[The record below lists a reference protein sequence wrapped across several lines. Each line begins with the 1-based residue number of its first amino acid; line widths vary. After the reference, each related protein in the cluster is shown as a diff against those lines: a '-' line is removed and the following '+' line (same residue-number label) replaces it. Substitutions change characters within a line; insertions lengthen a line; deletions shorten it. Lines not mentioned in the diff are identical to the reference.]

1 MLVNI
6 CIITYQRPEGIQRLI
21 SGLNQLTFDRIQCP
35 DIQIVLVDNDASG
48 VAAFH
53 ENLRTTCKWPLRIET
68 ESRRGI
74 SYARNRAIAS
84 ANPESDFI
92 AFIDDDEVPS
102 PIWLEELL
110 VVQKEYNADVVHGRV
125 APHFQEA
132 VPAWVKKG
140 NFFETCRY
148 PTGHRLEAAYTNNVL
163 VRTALLKHRDQVF
176 DERFALTGG
185 EDSYFFRTLHHQ
197 GHSLIW
203 ADDAVVYEWIPPSR
217 TTMKWIL
224 LRAYRGC
231 LTYTIWEKEV
241 KASLAVKMLSSLKAI
256 AQIGLGALLLL
267 PSLVLERQFLVKA
280 LLRICKGSG
289 KLSAFLG
296 LRYEEYK
303 TIHGA

>member
-1 MLVNI
+1 MLVNV
-6 CIITYQRPEGIQRLI
+6 CIITYQRPEGICRLI
-21 SGLNQLTFDRIQCP
+21 SGLNQLTFERIPCP
-35 DIQIVLVDNDASG
+35 DLQIVLVDNDASG
-48 VAAFH
+48 TTSFH
-53 ENLRTTCKWPLRIET
+53 DHLRDICKWPLLIET
-68 ESRRGI
+68 EPQRGI

-110 VVQKEYNADVVHGRV
+110 IVQKAYDADVVYGRV
-125 APHFQEA
+125 APHFQED
-132 VPAWVKKG
+132 VPVWVKKG
-140 NFFETCRY
+140 NFFETRRY
-148 PTGHRLEAAYTNNVL
+148 PTGHVLEAAYTNNAL

-197 GHSLIW
+197 GHSLVW
-203 ADDAVVYEWIPPSR
+203 ADDAVVHEWIPSSR

-241 KASLAVKMLSSLKAI
+241 KASLAAKVLSSVKAI
-256 AQIGLGALLLL
+256 AQICLGMLLLL
-267 PSLVLERQFLVKA
+267 PSLVLEKQFLVKA

-303 TIHGA
+303 TVHGA